1 MSQEFVNKIFT
12 RKIYDFYP
20 LDTKRPYV
28 TGNIRRSFLVR
39 RKFDR
44 NQYDLRGKRHSKA
57 NKTLILTGFDKI
69 KGINKRA

>member
-39 RKFDR
+39 E
-44 NQYDLRGKRHSKA
+44 N
-57 NKTLILTGFDKI
+57 LI
-69 KGINKRA
+69 GINTTYEENGTAKQIKR